1 MRIYRHKNL
10 LYNIIMSDNII
21 EQIQSKQELIEK
33 VQKWVILDSQL
44 KIVSEKTK
52 QMREMKSQLN
62 SQICDY
68 MNAHNMAQN
77 KINISDGELRI
88 HEKKEYS
95 SITFGYV
102 ERCLAELIKDK
113 AQVNYIMQYLKDNRE
128 ISTCSDIKRTYK
140 KTE

>member
-1 MRIYRHKNL
+1 
-10 LYNIIMSDNII
+10 MSDNII

-33 VQKWVILDSQL
+33 IQKWVTLDSQL

-68 MNAHNMAQN
+68 MNVHNMAQN

-113 AQVNYIMQYLKDNRE
+113 TQVNYIMQYLKDNRE

>member
-1 MRIYRHKNL
+1 M
-10 LYNIIMSDNII
+10 
-21 EQIQSKQELIEK
+21 IEK
-33 VQKWVILDSQL
+33 IQKWVTLDSQL

-68 MNAHNMAQN
+68 MNAGNMAHN
-77 KINISDGELRI
+77 TITISDGELRI

-128 ISTCSDIKRTYK
+128 ISTSSDIKRTYK

>member
-1 MRIYRHKNL
+1 
-10 LYNIIMSDNII
+10 MSDNII

-33 VQKWVILDSQL
+33 LQKWVVLDSQL
-44 KIVSEKTK
+44 KIVNEKTK

-68 MNAHNMAQN
+68 MNARNMAQN

>member
-1 MRIYRHKNL
+1 
-10 LYNIIMSDNII
+10 MSDNII

-33 VQKWVILDSQL
+33 IQKWVTLDSQL

-68 MNAHNMAQN
+68 MNARNMAQN
-77 KINISDGELRI
+77 TINISDGELRI

-95 SITFGYV
+95 SITFGYI

-128 ISTCSDIKRTYK
+128 ISTCSDIKRIYK

>member
-1 MRIYRHKNL
+1 
-10 LYNIIMSDNII
+10 MSDNII

-33 VQKWVILDSQL
+33 IQKWVTLDSQL

-113 AQVNYIMQYLKDNRE
+113 TQVNYIMQYLKDNRE

-140 KTE
+140 NPE

>member
-1 MRIYRHKNL
+1 
-10 LYNIIMSDNII
+10 MSDNII

-33 VQKWVILDSQL
+33 IQKWVTLDSQL

-113 AQVNYIMQYLKDNRE
+113 TQVNYIMQYLKDNRE